1 MPRTNIY
8 DGHSGSSA
16 SARVSR
22 AVGVTLKRNL
32 FQIVRFLSFILT
44 CGYGM
49 INMVVCVVFPSRWM
63 TRSFAGSKHITQGT
77 VTQVL
82 RTENEAPK
90 GIHRRLLTFCDQDTE
105 DISTSRRWVRKSRDS
120 GGNVELNDQPRSGR
134 PATTVHNVK
143 GQTADE
149 LIFIKLKNLSESHSG
164 KAEDWFCPCQ

>member
-49 INMVVCVVFPSRWM
+49 INMVVCVVFPSFFRRVEAHH
-63 TRSFAGSKHITQGT
+63 TGNCYAGCK
-77 VTQVL
+77 
-82 RTENEAPK
+82 
-90 GIHRRLLTFCDQDTE
+90 D
-105 DISTSRRWVRKSRDS
+105 RK
-120 GGNVELNDQPRSGR
+120 
-134 PATTVHNVK
+134 
-143 GQTADE
+143 
-149 LIFIKLKNLSESHSG
+149 
-164 KAEDWFCPCQ
+164 